1 MSGTLENHDKYVW
14 SEQPMKETSS
24 SGLTP
29 DLLSFFFFFKVTEI
43 KVEKACLSNCLCCKV
58 RGKNYY
64 PGCLNFLK

>member
-29 DLLSFFFFFKVTEI
+29 DLLSIFFFKVTEI
-43 KVEKACLSNCLCCKV
+43 KVEKACLSNL
-58 RGKNYY
+58 
-64 PGCLNFLK
+64 LLLQT